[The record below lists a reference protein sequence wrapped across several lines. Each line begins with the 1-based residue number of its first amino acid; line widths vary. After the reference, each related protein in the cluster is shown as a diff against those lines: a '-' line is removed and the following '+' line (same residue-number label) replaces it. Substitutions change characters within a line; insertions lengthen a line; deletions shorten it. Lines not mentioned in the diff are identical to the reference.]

1 MVELTRRAFTSGAA
15 LTLAWLNGVGSFARS
30 AAAAPLGLPIG
41 LQLYMVGDD
50 LQKDFEG
57 TMKAIAQIG
66 YRQIE
71 GNLNVAGKK
80 PKEIADFATSLGL
93 GWRSIHT
100 NIPALQGGVDKIIE
114 QAHEIGIEYI
124 ICTAPAMKDPSRIKP
139 LDPSDPLVKAY
150 GKYAPYVAALNNLTL
165 DDWRWCADQLNI
177 MGEKVAK
184 AGMTFGYHNHNFEFK
199 KIGEVLPYDEVIS
212 RTDPH
217 YVSFELDCGWMVSG
231 GYDPVAYLTKYPKRY
246 HLLHI
251 KDLAANQP
259 KGGAETTEVGSGTID
274 WNAIFKAAGGAA
286 VTGYYVEQEP
296 PHKRPPL
303 ESARISYG
311 YLRDLK
317 VGARGADQ

>member
-1 MVELTRRAFTSGAA
+1 MVDLTRRTFTCGAA
-15 LTLAWLNGVGSFARS
+15 FALASLGGVGTLARR
-30 AAAAPLGLPIG
+30 AAADPLGLPIG
-41 LQLYMVGDD
+41 LQLYTVGDD

-57 TMKAIAQIG
+57 TMKTVAQIG

-71 GNLNVAGKK
+71 SSLSAGGKNAK
-80 PKEIADFATSLGL
+80 QISDFAKSLGL

-100 NIPALQGGVDKIIE
+100 SIPELQGGIDKIIE
-114 QAHEIGIEYI
+114 QAHGVGIEYI
-124 ICTAPAMKDPSRIKP
+124 ICAAPWVKDPSRIKP

-150 GKYAPYVAALNNLTL
+150 GKYAPYVAVLNALTL
-165 DDWRWCADQLNI
+165 DDWHWCAETFNT
-177 MGEKVAK
+177 MGEKVKK

-199 KIGEVLPYDEVIS
+199 KIGDALPYDDLI
-212 RTDPH
+212 RLTDPQ

-259 KGGAETTEVGSGTID
+259 KGGAETTEVGSGMID
-274 WNAIFKAAGGAA
+274 WKAIFKAAGGAA

-296 PHKRPPL
+296 PYKRPPL
-303 ESARISYG
+303 ESARISHD
-311 YLRDLK
+311 YLRSLS
-317 VGARGADQ
+317 V